1 MFTVTSAMRNLIT
14 LFVLSVLGLMTAA
27 CSMSGAVAPPGDR
40 LAGNEAVALEVYRL
54 GVGDKVRMM
63 VYNETAL
70 TGEFALS
77 PNGTLSLPLIGEVP
91 AAGKTVEEVA
101 ALVQARLADGYLR
114 DPKVSMEVTAYRPF
128 YILGEVKAP
137 GTYPYVSGLTVLNA
151 IATAQ
156 GFTPRANQRVIF
168 IRRSGEDR
176 EVAYELR
183 PDLRIFPG
191 DTIRLGERYF

>member
-1 MFTVTSAMRNLIT
+1 MTSRIRQFIL
-14 LFVLSVLGLMTAA
+14 LFFIGSLSLMTAA

-40 LAGNEAVALEVYRL
+40 IGSAGAAPVEVYKL

-63 VYNETAL
+63 VYNEPAL

-77 PNGTLSLPLIGEVP
+77 PNGTLSLPLIGEIS
-91 AAGKTVEEVA
+91 AAGQTVEDVR
-101 ALVQARLADGYLR
+101 ALVQSRLGDGYLR

-156 GFTPRANQRVIF
+156 GFTPRANQRTIF

-176 EVAYELR
+176 EVPYELR

>member
-1 MFTVTSAMRNLIT
+1 
-14 LFVLSVLGLMTAA
+14 
-27 CSMSGAVAPPGDR
+27 MSGAVAPPGDR
-40 LAGNEAVALEVYRL
+40 IGSAGAAPVEVYKL

-63 VYNETAL
+63 VYNEPAL

-77 PNGTLSLPLIGEVP
+77 PNGTLSLPLIGEIS
-91 AAGKTVEEVA
+91 AAGQTVEDVR
-101 ALVQARLADGYLR
+101 ALVQSRLGDGYLR

-156 GFTPRANQRVIF
+156 GFTPRANQRTIF

-176 EVAYELR
+176 EVPYELR

>member
-1 MFTVTSAMRNLIT
+1 MTSKIRQFIL
-14 LFVLSVLGLMTAA
+14 LFFIGSLSLMAAA

-40 LAGNEAVALEVYRL
+40 IGSASDAPVEVYKL
-54 GVGDKVRMM
+54 GVGDKVRML
-63 VYNETAL
+63 VYNEPAL

-77 PNGTLSLPLIGEVP
+77 PNGTLSLPLIGEIP
-91 AAGKTVEEVA
+91 AAGQTVEEIRA
-101 ALVQARLADGYLR
+101 IVQNRLGDGYLR

-156 GFTPRANQRVIF
+156 GFTPRANQRTIF

-176 EVAYELR
+176 EVPYELR

>member
-1 MFTVTSAMRNLIT
+1 MTSAIPRAFYLILLT
-14 LFVLSVLGLMTAA
+14 MLGLMAAA
-27 CSMSGAVAPPGDR
+27 CSTSGAVSPPGDR
-40 LAGNEAVALEVYRL
+40 VGSASTQAVEAYYL

-63 VYNETAL
+63 VYNEAAL
-70 TGEFALS
+70 TGEFSLS
-77 PNGTLSLPLIGEVP
+77 PNGTLSLPLIGEIR
-91 AAGKTVEEVA
+91 AAGKTIEQLTAE
-101 ALVQARLADGYLR
+101 VQAKLADGYLR
-114 DPKVSMEVTAYRPF
+114 EPKVSMEVTAFRPF
-128 YILGEVKAP
+128 YILGEVKSP